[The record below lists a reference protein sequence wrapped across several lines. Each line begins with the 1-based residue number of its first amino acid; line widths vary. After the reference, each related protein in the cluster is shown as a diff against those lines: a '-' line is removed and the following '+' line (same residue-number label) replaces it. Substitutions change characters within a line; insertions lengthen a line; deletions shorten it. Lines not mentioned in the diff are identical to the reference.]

1 MFYLLWVTAL
11 VFTLCAFIWRDQ
23 FFFPLISFT
32 LWNAMA
38 ILVTSID
45 FIGFGSINI
54 ITYTMDPNVVAGT
67 SGLMWI
73 FHGLGI
79 AMMVYGV
86 GNLLRETESSLKTL
100 TPVYKGV

>member
-1 MFYLLWVTAL
+1 M
-11 VFTLCAFIWRDQ
+11 FTLCAFIWRDQ

-32 LWNAMA
+32 LWNAMG

-54 ITYTMDPNVVAGT
+54 ITYSMDPNVIAGT

-79 AMMVYGV
+79 AMFVFGAS
-86 GNLLRETESSLKTL
+86 NLYKAAETDLKTL
-100 TPVYKGV
+100 TPTYRGI